1 MQLHAV
7 DITHSHGATV
17 VLDRVSLTVSSGDRI
32 GLVGPNG
39 VGKSTLLR
47 LLAGIEPPQSGRIW
61 SSPPGLAA
69 GMLPQELDVLR
80 GETLRAY
87 LERRTGV
94 AGAAERMDRLAAELG
109 ERPELSQEYSD
120 ALEAFLARGG
130 DDLETRAAAIC
141 DELGL
146 GRQRLDQPLRSLSG
160 GEGARA
166 RLAALLLSR
175 FDMLLLDEPTND
187 LDLEGLERLE
197 RFLGQTP
204 AGAVIVTHDRA
215 LLERH
220 VETVVELDEFTRRAT
235 HYAGGWAEYQR
246 ERDTAR
252 RGAWEAF
259 RAYDEERS
267 RLEAAVVRRREWAR
281 QGAQRAKTRRT
292 DNAKTRWDAEAQ
304 AAENFGSGASAIERR
319 LARLDRVDKPREP
332 WRLHIDLSG
341 APRAGQIVARLED
354 AVVERGGFRLGPVD
368 LDLAWGERVV
378 LTGRNGSGKS
388 TLIAALLGELP
399 LVAGERRIGP
409 SVVTGSIDQ
418 ARTALDRDEPLV
430 AAFRRASG
438 LLEEPARTLLAKYG
452 LHAEHVARSPGSLSP
467 GERSRDELAL
477 LSARNTNLIV
487 LDEPTN
493 HLDLAAIEP
502 LEEALSSYTG
512 TLLVVTHDR
521 RFLERLEPDRV
532 LALSNSSLTT
542 SATR

>member
-109 ERPELSQEYSD
+109 ERPELSQEYSN

-235 HYAGGWAEYQR
+235 HCAGGWAEYQR

-467 GERSRDELAL
+467 GERSRAELAL

-502 LEEALSSYTG
+502 LEEALSSYAG

>member
-235 HYAGGWAEYQR
+235 HCAGGWAEYQR

-467 GERSRDELAL
+467 GERSRAELAL

>member
-47 LLAGIEPPQSGRIW
+47 LLAGIEPVQSGQIW

-69 GMLPQELDVLR
+69 GIMPQELDVLR

-87 LERRTGV
+87 LGRRTGV
-94 AGAAERMDRLAAELG
+94 AGAAERMDRLAAELA

-141 DELGL
+141 GELGL

-235 HYAGGWAEYQR
+235 SYAGGWAEYQR
-246 ERDTAR
+246 ERETAR

-281 QGAQRAKTRRT
+281 QGVQRAKTRRT

-304 AAENFGSGASAIERR
+304 AAENFGSGASSIERR

-341 APRAGQIVARLED
+341 APRAGQIVARLEG
-354 AVVERGGFRLGPVD
+354 ALVERGGFRLGPVD

-452 LHAEHVARSPGSLSP
+452 LYAEHVARPPGSLSP
-467 GERSRDELAL
+467 GERSRAELAL

>member
-235 HYAGGWAEYQR
+235 HCAGGWAEYQR

-430 AAFRRASG
+430 AAFRRASR

-467 GERSRDELAL
+467 GERSRAELAL

-502 LEEALSSYTG
+502 LEEALSSYAG